1 MQAKGMKSI
10 LNLVFESTYGVL
22 PSTGTIYRMPFN
34 KNALTSKQN
43 QIEPNTITGR
53 RDTVQPGLGQID
65 VSGQLDLPLDVRN
78 IGLALKA
85 AIGVPTTT
93 SVSTNGTLISN
104 SGVDATIADWTAIT
118 TGSFHISIDGTASDV
133 TGITFASAAT
143 MADIAAEIQTVLRA
157 ANTKFSAAT
166 VTYDS
171 GTQKF
176 TLASGTTGT
185 SSSVS
190 VMTAAASGT
199 YLGDML
205 NMTNGASTAGAAL
218 YKHVFKVG
226 DTVPSI
232 VVEKGFSDIGTYFRY
247 LGAKVNK
254 FSLTAQVGNNET
266 TYTMDMMA
274 ANELKSA
281 APLSASPSSLALL
294 RFNNVNAEVKEGG
307 ITLATCRKM
316 QLDLDNGLDGDTYCL
331 NGSGIRPA
339 INEGIAAPSGS
350 VEALFTD
357 SSLLDKAINGTKTS
371 LELVYSN
378 GQYSLS
384 FKLPELIFERA
395 TPTVD
400 GPKGVTATLSYK
412 GYYSNDSG
420 NSAVIATL
428 INDVASYAV

>member
-10 LNLVFESTYGVL
+10 LNLAFESTYGVL

-43 QIEPNTITGR
+43 QIESNTITGR
-53 RDTVQPGLGQID
+53 RDAVQPGLGQID
-65 VSGQLDLPLDVRN
+65 VSGQIDLPLDVRN

-85 AIGVPTTT
+85 IIGVPTTT
-93 SVSTNGTLISN
+93 SLSTSGNLISN
-104 SGVDATIADWTAIT
+104 SPIDVTLEDWIKIT

-133 TGITFASAAT
+133 TGITFASVSSMAA
-143 MADIAAEIQTVLRA
+143 IATAIQTAIQA
-157 ANTKFSAAT
+157 ANTKFSA
-166 VTYDS
+166 VIVSYDE
-171 GTQKF
+171 GTQKI
-176 TLASGTTGT
+176 TITSGTTGAT
-185 SSSVS
+185 SSVS
-190 VMTAAASGT
+190 QMTAAASGT
-199 YLGDML
+199 YLGDLL
-205 NMTNGASTAGAAL
+205 NMTNGVSTAGAAL
-218 YKHVFKVG
+218 YQHVFKVG
-226 DTVPSI
+226 DSIPSLTI
-232 VVEKGFSDIGTYFRY
+232 EKGFSDISKYFRY

-274 ANELKSA
+274 ANEVEA
-281 APLSASPSSLALL
+281 AVPLSAAPSSLALL

-307 ITLATCRKM
+307 NTLAICRKI
-316 QLDLDNGLDGDTYCL
+316 QLDIDNGLDGDTYCL

-339 INEGIAAPSGS
+339 INEGVLTPSGS
-350 VEALFTD
+350 VEALFIDT
-357 SSLLDKAINGTKTS
+357 SLLDKAINGTETS
-371 LELVYSN
+371 LELIYSN
-378 GQYSLS
+378 GPYSLS
-384 FKLPELIFERA
+384 IKLPELLFERA

-428 INDVASYAV
+428 INDVSSYAG